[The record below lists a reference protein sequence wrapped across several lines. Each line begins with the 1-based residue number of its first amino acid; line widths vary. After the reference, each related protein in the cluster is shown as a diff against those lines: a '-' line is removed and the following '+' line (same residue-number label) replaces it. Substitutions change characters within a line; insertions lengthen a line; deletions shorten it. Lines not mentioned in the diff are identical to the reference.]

1 MNPAA
6 GPTRALVALGLVCVL
21 LGALV
26 GWLWWFEQRSAQTAT
41 ARREALHSAREQVVT
56 ELSDSAVTRVDVL
69 AAGVVRAEPGR
80 AVVLLFVNLA
90 TQRSPSEPVQLS
102 AHRIELTMS
111 GTGGWWR
118 VAGLERV

>member
-6 GPTRALVALGLVCVL
+6 PTRALVALSLVGVL

-26 GWLWWFEQRSAQTAT
+26 GWLWWADQRGAQTAT
-41 ARREALHSAREQVVT
+41 ARREALHSAREQVAA
-56 ELSDSAVTRVDVL
+56 ELSDPATTRVDVL
-69 AAGVVRAEPGR
+69 AAGVVRAEPDR

-90 TQRSPSEPVQLS
+90 TQQSPSGPVRLS
-102 AHRIELTMS
+102 AHRIELSMTR
-111 GTGGWWR
+111 TGGRWR